1 MVEGLADDRQVG
13 SASCHPSTES
23 ATQVVKP
30 HVFDTRFLANGF
42 PCSLGFDQMA
52 FGPGAGEHERTVD
65 GVGVCLAFSEDFQ
78 RLRQQGD
85 DLRLAV
91 LGLRDRPFL
100 PHEADL
106 IPAHSQHVGATCA
119 RDQAHLD
126 VVAGHGILAF
136 VHSLEERRKLFTS

>member
-1 MVEGLADDRQVG
+1 MIEGFTDDRQVG
-13 SASCHPSTES
+13 SAACHPG
-23 ATQVVKP
+23 AKRAPQVVKTY
-30 HVFDTRFLANGF
+30 VFNARFFANGF
-42 PCSLGFDQMA
+42 PCSLGFDQMT

-65 GVGVCLAFSEDFQ
+65 GVGVGLAFSEDFE

-106 IPAHSQHVGATCA
+106 IPAHSQHIGATCA

-126 VVAGHGILAF
+126 VVAGHGIPAF
-136 VHSLEERRKLFTS
+136 VHSLEERRKLFAG